1 MKKIIL
7 AATSALLLSLT
18 PTSASA
24 IDAEVLNDVQLGVG
38 IGMVDFGLQDSGLLY
53 YITAQKEM
61 NIILGDFDSFAQF
74 RLGSS
79 SAAKTG
85 SFTEKKFDY
94 IASALF
100 KSSMQLQNDMNA
112 YGLAGF
118 SLASVALNGS
128 SYNDLSF
135 TYGFGLEKAVT
146 PEVKVGFEYTAYSLF
161 ADAFAVTGSYKF

>member
-7 AATSALLLSLT
+7 AATSALWLSLA

-24 IDAEVLNDVQLGVG
+24 VDAEMLNDVQLGVG

-79 SAAKTG
+79 AAAKTG
-85 SFTEKKFDY
+85 SSEKKFDY

-135 TYGFGLEKAVT
+135 TYGFGLEKAIT
-146 PEVKVGFEYTAYSLF
+146 PEVKVGFEYTAYSLV